1 MSQTATAPNTVP
13 NTAIVILAAGKGTR
27 MRSAVPKVL
36 HEIAGRPMLG
46 HVLAAALETG
56 ASRLCLVTAP
66 DQNDVR
72 DYALAQAPKLSAC
85 IQENQLG
92 TGDAVRAAMS
102 ALDGVERVVIMFG
115 DTPLMRADILRQLAT
130 SEADVCV
137 LGFEPED
144 AAAYGRIIMEADAPA
159 RIVEYKDA
167 DALTRAIGLCNGG
180 AMGVRASVLNELLP
194 ELQNDNAQG
203 EYYLP
208 DLVHLAVASGR
219 STALVLGDTDDTL
232 GVDSRKGL
240 AHAEARMQARLRSKM
255 LEAGVGMQDPDT
267 VYLSHDTQ
275 IEADVTFEPHV
286 KIGPGVQIG
295 EGTLIKAFSHLEGVR
310 IGARATIGPFAR
322 LRPGTVLGDEVRIGN
337 FVETKNAQLGDGS
350 KVNHLS
356 YIGDAELGVGVNV
369 GAGTIT
375 CNYDGFKKHVT
386 RIGDGAFIGSNS
398 SLIAPV
404 TIGAGAYLGSGTAVS
419 GDVSADSL
427 ALTRAPRRDVEGWA
441 QSFRRK
447 NQEAD

>member
-1 MSQTATAPNTVP
+1 M
-13 NTAIVILAAGKGTR
+13 
-27 MRSAVPKVL
+27 
-36 HEIAGRPMLG
+36 
-46 HVLAAALETG
+46 
-56 ASRLCLVTAP
+56 
-66 DQNDVR
+66 
-72 DYALAQAPKLSAC
+72 
-85 IQENQLG
+85 
-92 TGDAVRAAMS
+92 
-102 ALDGVERVVIMFG
+102 VIMFG
-115 DTPLMRADILRQLAT
+115 DTPLMRPDMLRQLAT

-167 DALTRAIGLCNGG
+167 DAPTRAISLCNGG
-180 AMGVRASVLNELLP
+180 AMGVRAGVLDELLP
-194 ELQNDNAQG
+194 QLQNDNAQG

-208 DLVHLAVASGR
+208 DLVHLAVAAGR
-219 STALVLGDTDDTL
+219 STELVLGDTDDTL

-240 AHAEARMQARLRSKM
+240 AHAEARMQARLRTKM

-267 VYLSHDTQ
+267 VYLSYDTE
-275 IEADVTFEPHV
+275 IEADVTLEPHV

-295 EGTLIKAFSHLEGVR
+295 EGTLVKAFSHLEGVR

-337 FVETKNAQLGDGS
+337 FVETKNARLGDGS

-356 YIGDAELGVGVNV
+356 YIGDAELGINVNV

-375 CNYDGFKKHVT
+375 CNYDGFKKHIT

-427 ALTRAPRRDVEGWA
+427 AVTRAPRRDVEGWA

>member
-72 DYALAQAPKLSAC
+72 DYALAQAPTLSAC

-375 CNYDGFKKHVT
+375 CNYDGFKKHIT

>member
-72 DYALAQAPKLSAC
+72 DYALAQAPTLSAC

-115 DTPLMRADILRQLAT
+115 DTPLMRADILRQLAM

-167 DALTRAIGLCNGG
+167 DAPTRAIGLCNGG

-194 ELQNDNAQG
+194 VLQNDNAQG

-219 STALVLGDTDDTL
+219 ATALVLGDTDDTL

-240 AHAEARMQARLRSKM
+240 AHAEARMQARLRAKM
-255 LEAGVGMQDPDT
+255 LETGVGMQDPDT

-375 CNYDGFKKHVT
+375 CNYDGFKKHNT

>member
-167 DALTRAIGLCNGG
+167 DAPTRAIGLCNGG

-240 AHAEARMQARLRSKM
+240 AHAEARMQARLRAKM

-286 KIGPGVQIG
+286 KIGPGVQVG

-375 CNYDGFKKHVT
+375 CNYDGFKKHIT

>member
-72 DYALAQAPKLSAC
+72 DYALAQAPTLSAC

-115 DTPLMRADILRQLAT
+115 DTPLMRADILRQLAM

-167 DALTRAIGLCNGG
+167 DAPTRAIGLCNGG

-194 ELQNDNAQG
+194 VLQNDNAQG

-219 STALVLGDTDDTL
+219 ATALVLGDTDDTL

-240 AHAEARMQARLRSKM
+240 AHAEARMQARLRAKM

-375 CNYDGFKKHVT
+375 CNYDGFKKHIT

>member
-240 AHAEARMQARLRSKM
+240 AHAEARMQARLRAKM

-322 LRPGTVLGDEVRIGN
+322 LRPGTVLGDKVRIGN

>member
-13 NTAIVILAAGKGTR
+13 STAIVILAAGKGTR

-66 DQNDVR
+66 DQSDVR
-72 DYALAQAPKLSAC
+72 DYALAQAPTLLAC

-167 DALTRAIGLCNGG
+167 DAPTRAIGLCNGG

-240 AHAEARMQARLRSKM
+240 AHAEARMQARLRAKM

-322 LRPGTVLGDEVRIGN
+322 LRPGTVLGDEARIGN
-337 FVETKNAQLGDGS
+337 FVETKNAQLGNGS

-375 CNYDGFKKHVT
+375 CNYDGFRKHIT

>member
-72 DYALAQAPKLSAC
+72 DYALAQAPTLSAC

-167 DALTRAIGLCNGG
+167 DAPTRAIGLCNGG

-240 AHAEARMQARLRSKM
+240 AHAEARMQARLRAKM

-375 CNYDGFKKHVT
+375 CNYDGFKKHIT